1 MKEFINSG
9 AYLLTEENEHYSAMY
24 YMVDTDN
31 NEDMLY
37 PTADELI
44 SRLEDP
50 DYLNYSLY
58 LGENTERELYVFDLA
73 VRPDLTE
80 TQKRLI
86 KMYQSKLTTD
96 ANHND

>member
-9 AYLLTEENEHYSAMY
+9 AYLLTEENEHYSTMY

-37 PTADELI
+37 PTAEELI
-44 SRLEDP
+44 SRLKDP
-50 DYLNYSLY
+50 EYLNYSLY
-58 LGENTERELYVFDLA
+58 LGENTERQFYLFDLA

-86 KMYQSKLTTD
+86 KLYQSKL
-96 ANHND
+96 